1 MKTQSVL
8 HLYPPLKKVHGWCK
22 RQGMTDPEMYFQ
34 CTFREFL
41 RRYGMLLTQI
51 KTRNNQYGG
60 HHTFTFTPAPGT
72 EIFGDTNKNWNQ
84 YSTYTFLPWII
95 SNMRILR

>member
-41 RRYGMLLTQI
+41 RRYGMLLIQI

-72 EIFGDTNKNWNQ
+72 EIFGDTK
-84 YSTYTFLPWII
+84 
-95 SNMRILR
+95 